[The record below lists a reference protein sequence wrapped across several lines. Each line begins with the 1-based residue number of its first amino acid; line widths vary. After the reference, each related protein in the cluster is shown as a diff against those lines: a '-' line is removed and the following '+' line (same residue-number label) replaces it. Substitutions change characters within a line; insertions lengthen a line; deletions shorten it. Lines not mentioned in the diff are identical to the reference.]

1 MMQQP
6 ETNFTVLFNE
16 NRLADLCDVLDELH
30 TAASEG
36 TLQTINARDK
46 RELLALLNDVVY
58 TAQETIREIN
68 QQSRREEKRE
78 PKLRILEKP
87 RSDQKGA

>member
-6 ETNFTVLFNE
+6 ETNIAVLFNE
-16 NRLADLCDVLDELH
+16 NRLADLYDVLDELH

-36 TLQTINARDK
+36 TLHTMNARDK